1 MASAGL
7 PIYLDEFNCSLCL
20 DLTTDPVTTPCGHNI
35 CKGCINVFWVDQNQR
50 GIYSCPY
57 CRRTFSQKP
66 DLNTNLFLATILENL
81 KMREV
86 HQNTGTATVEVSA
99 DLKEFR
105 CIVCLDLP
113 TDPVTISCGH
123 TLCMRCINRC
133 WDQEDYRGVYSC
145 PQCNQTFIPRPFL
158 CKNSFIADMV
168 ENLKMT
174 ESFLF

>member
-35 CKGCINVFWVDQNQR
+35 CKGCINLFW
-50 GIYSCPY
+50 
-57 CRRTFSQKP
+57 
-66 DLNTNLFLATILENL
+66 
-81 KMREV
+81 
-86 HQNTGTATVEVSA
+86 
-99 DLKEFR
+99 
-105 CIVCLDLP
+105 
-113 TDPVTISCGH
+113 
-123 TLCMRCINRC
+123 
-133 WDQEDYRGVYSC
+133 EDYRGVYSC